1 MSFRNKRTGAF
12 QPFGGLFN
20 TEKTSTVYRDAPQFV
35 QNQTQATMAM
45 APRPQILA
53 YRPQVAPINTD
64 QQAFFDTARE
74 YATQSMNR
82 ETPTI
87 DTSAIEGQLGRT
99 VDTSAITGLMGQ
111 RADMSGV
118 LGMIGQGTNT
128 SGLQGMVGQ
137 RADTGAL
144 QGIMGDRV
152 DASGL
157 EAAANAAVDTSEL
170 GGLMGQQ
177 NVARDIFQDF
187 TTREVTPYLETQ
199 INDATDRAL
208 QNVNSLY
215 ARHGRSGSGAFADA
229 AGRGVTAA
237 AAPILQAQANQ
248 DAARQLQAAGLLGQA
263 FEADR
268 AADIGLADR
277 RAAIE
282 ATNFGRQLQGQGVLA
297 NLANQGIMRDANIAS
312 QLAGYSESGL
322 SRDAAMQNQIA
333 GFSAADLNRDMAA
346 NQYAAQLDN
355 AGIARDAGLAQSAAQ
370 FAAGDAARDAGL
382 AGQLTD
388 ASRQQ
393 AMLAPTMQQ
402 MDMANMGLLAQIGAQ
417 QQAQQQ
423 AQINANLQYQQ
434 MMNQAQ
440 QQQFNNMVM
449 ASQLG
454 EPYIGSTTVGDQGLF
469 NTALGA
475 GATLLGGAKA
485 FNLFG
490 L

>member
-1 MSFRNKRTGAF
+1 M
-12 QPFGGLFN
+12 
-20 TEKTSTVYRDAPQFV
+20 
-35 QNQTQATMAM
+35 
-45 APRPQILA
+45 
-53 YRPQVAPINTD
+53 
-64 QQAFFDTARE
+64 
-74 YATQSMNR
+74 
-82 ETPTI
+82 
-87 DTSAIEGQLGRT
+87 
-99 VDTSAITGLMGQ
+99 
-111 RADMSGV
+111 
-118 LGMIGQGTNT
+118 TN
-128 SGLQGMVGQ
+128 
-137 RADTGAL
+137 
-144 QGIMGDRV
+144 
-152 DASGL
+152 
-157 EAAANAAVDTSEL
+157 
-170 GGLMGQQ
+170 
-177 NVARDIFQDF
+177 
-187 TTREVTPYLETQ
+187 
-199 INDATDRAL
+199 
-208 QNVNSLY
+208 
-215 ARHGRSGSGAFADA
+215 
-229 AGRGVTAA
+229 A
-237 AAPILQAQANQ
+237 AAPILQAQANT

-277 RAAIE
+277 RAAIM
-282 ATNFGRQLQGQGVLA
+282 ATNFGRQLQGQGLLA
-297 NLANQGIMRDANIAS
+297 NLANQGITRDATIAS
-312 QLAGYSESGL
+312 QLAGYDESGIA
-322 SRDAAMQNQIA
+322 RDAALQGQIA
-333 GFSAADLNRDMAA
+333 GYDESGIARDAALQGQIAGYSAADLNRDMAA

-402 MDMANMGLLAQIGAQ
+402 MAMANMGLLAQIGGQ

-454 EPYIGSTTVGDQGLF
+454 EPYIGATTVGDQGLF